1 MQFNSLMCISHLPL
15 PAKKKKAKQCLVM
28 FVFEV
33 KGLNTC
39 KVLGIL
45 SEKSCLLKIFYQ
57 IILFCL
63 H

>member
-1 MQFNSLMCISHLPL
+1 MD
-15 PAKKKKAKQCLVM
+15 M

-39 KVLGIL
+39 KVLAIL

-63 H
+63 HRTFDLFREILQ